1 MPDVFSLELAI
12 YFVLPPLLLFGAAF
26 FSADIFVLIAQT
38 VVERDI
44 KRDTGVTAMAIL
56 IGATM
61 SGSLIVYWVTQ
72 RLSVAIVS
80 APAISFAVGGIA
92 CGRLLQDHC
101 YACTKQRFGPIGF
114 RRGFVVSA
122 LLSACTIVP
131 ISVVAWF
138 ATQPK

>member
-1 MPDVFSLELAI
+1 MADVFSLELAI
-12 YFVLPPLLLFGAAF
+12 YFVLPPFLLFVAAF

-61 SGSLIVYWVTQ
+61 SGSLSAYWVTQ

-80 APAISFAVGGIA
+80 APVIFFAVGGIA

-101 YACTKQRFGPIGF
+101 YACTKRRFGPIGF

-131 ISVVAWF
+131 ISFVAWF
-138 ATQPK
+138 ATQLK